1 MGRGVGRGG
10 SLYRAVPVRGAMR
23 YTHKLLT
30 FAFLLCLT
38 PYIQITARQ
47 KTSSDTPRP
56 LAQRPAWLKQG
67 IVMVG
72 SWEPVTF
79 VLRRGGQETNAREIW
94 EAERTAGS
102 VRRLKELGINLVI
115 LNLHKGFGL
124 KAEAADIQATRDF
137 VKLAHQSG
145 IRVGGYIGSTM
156 GYETFLTEEPAARDW
171 MQVDE
176 FGRPIYYNQEQTFR
190 YSACRNNPGYRA
202 FVERLLRLGIEDI
215 KLDLIHFDQMQWWAE
230 PLSCRCR
237 YCKEQFLEFLQA
249 RYRDPQRAHLR
260 FGFSDLSHM
269 APPPYNIAAGPVRFA
284 ELKNP
289 LMQEWAMFRSA
300 SIARRYAEYDEF
312 IRKLNPEVALEGN
325 PNLNLAMNQGFTNGS
340 DYSQLLQHG
349 DIVWSE
355 EPNHAAWTEDGRMV
369 SKVRSFKAARIM
381 GKSLF
386 VYTGSRYGGL
396 TAASPPELR
405 LAEAMAYNDVN
416 LGMVGDLMPT
426 GAELTPPAQQYIRF
440 LHSHVKDLADTESI
454 ADVAV
459 LRSFASIEFNP
470 GQANV
475 STVLFE
481 QTLLQNK
488 VPFDIIFDRHLDQL
502 KRYKVLILANQ
513 DALSDEELDRI
524 RAFVNEGGGL
534 VATENASLLNE
545 WRLRRPK
552 FGLKDLFGIDA
563 PSPTPVQRL
572 VGEGRVVYLPRI
584 ERSTEP
590 PALSMNYNF
599 PNEHW
604 KLPKNYP
611 ELIAAVRWAAGERLT
626 VSVQAPLSVAVE
638 LVEQRS
644 SGVWILHMVNF
655 DFTRPLDN
663 LAVKLRLP
671 KGRVLK
677 EAVAETPDSPA
688 TQVLRTT
695 ITEGV
700 VSFCVPRLQVYNL
713 VRLTFT
719 AD

>member
-1 MGRGVGRGG
+1 
-10 SLYRAVPVRGAMR
+10 MR
-23 YTHKLLT
+23 YSYKILA
-30 FAFLLCLT
+30 FAFLLSLT
-38 PYIQITARQ
+38 SGVRVARQ
-47 KTSSDTPRP
+47 KAWSDPPQP
-56 LAQRPAWLKQG
+56 LTQRPAWLKQG

-72 SWEPVTF
+72 SWEPTTF
-79 VLRRGGQETNAREIW
+79 ILRRGGQETNAQEIW
-94 EAERTAGS
+94 DAERTAES
-102 VRRLKELGINLVI
+102 VKRLKQLGVNLVI

-137 VKLAHQSG
+137 VKLAHHFG
-145 IRVGGYIGSTM
+145 IRVGGYVGSTM
-156 GYETFLTEEPAARDW
+156 GYETFFGEEPTARDW

-215 KLDLIHFDQMQWWAE
+215 RLDLIHFDQMQWWPE
-230 PLSCRCR
+230 PLSCRCK
-237 YCKEQFLEFLQA
+237 YCREQFLEFLQA
-249 RYRDPQRAHLR
+249 RYRDPERAHLR
-260 FGFSDLSHM
+260 FGFSDLSHL
-269 APPPYNIAAGPVRFA
+269 APPPYNIVAGPVRFA

-289 LMQEWAMFRSA
+289 LMQEWAMFRAA

-312 IRKLNPEVALEGN
+312 IHTLNPEVALEGN
-325 PNLNLAMNQGFTNGS
+325 PNLNLALNQGYTNGT

-355 EPNHAAWTEDGRMV
+355 EPNHAAWTEDGRVV
-369 SKVRSFKAARIM
+369 SKVRSFKAVRIM

-405 LAEAMAYNDVN
+405 LAEALAYNDVN

-426 GAELTPPAQQYIRF
+426 GTELTPTAQQYIRF
-440 LHSHVKDLADTESI
+440 FHSHVKDIVDTESR

-470 GQANV
+470 GRANV

-488 VPFDIIFDRHLDQL
+488 VPFDIIFERHLDKL

-513 DALSDEELDRI
+513 DALSDEKLGCI
-524 RAFVNEGGGL
+524 RTFVNEGGGL
-534 VATENASLLNE
+534 VATENTSLLNE

-552 FGLKDLFGIDA
+552 FGLADLFGFDT
-563 PSPTPVQRL
+563 PSPAPAQRL

-584 ERSTEP
+584 ECSTEP
-590 PALSMNYNF
+590 PVPSMNYNF
-599 PNEHW
+599 TNHHW

-611 ELIAAVRWAAGERLT
+611 ELIAAIRWAARGRLT
-626 VSVQAPLSVAVE
+626 VSVQAPLSIAAE

-644 SGVWILHMVNF
+644 SGNWILHLINF
-655 DFTRPLDN
+655 DFTKPVDN
-663 LAVKLRLP
+663 VAVNLRLP
-671 KGRVLK
+671 KGRELK
-677 EAVAETPDSPA
+677 EAVVETPDNSA
-688 TQVLRTT
+688 TQVLKATS
-695 ITEGV
+695 TEGV
-700 VSFCVPRLQVYNL
+700 VSFRVPRLKIYSL
-713 VRLTFT
+713 VRLAFT
-719 AD
+719 LPRP

>member
-1 MGRGVGRGG
+1 
-10 SLYRAVPVRGAMR
+10 MR
-23 YTHKLLT
+23 HSYQLLAC
-30 FAFLLCLT
+30 AFLLSLT
-38 PYIQITARQ
+38 SCTQRTAQQ
-47 KTSSDTPRP
+47 KTWNDPPQP
-56 LAQRPAWLKQG
+56 LTQRPAWLKQG

-72 SWEPVTF
+72 SWEPTTF
-79 VLRRGGQETNAREIW
+79 ILRRGGQETNAEKIW
-94 EAERTAGS
+94 NAERTAES
-102 VRRLKELGINLVI
+102 IKRLKELGINLVI

-124 KAEAADIQATRDF
+124 KTEAADIQATRDF
-137 VKLAHQSG
+137 VILAHQSG

-156 GYETFLTEEPAARDW
+156 GYETFFAEEPAARDW

-176 FGRPIYYNQEQTFR
+176 FGKPIYYNQEQTFR
-190 YSACRNNPGYRA
+190 YSACRNNPGYKA

-230 PLSCRCR
+230 PLSCRCK
-237 YCKEQFLEFLQA
+237 YCKEQFLKFLQA
-249 RYRDPQRAHLR
+249 RYRDPQKTHLR
-260 FGFSDLSHM
+260 FGFGDLSHM
-269 APPPYNIAAGPVRFA
+269 APPPNNIVVGPVPFA

-289 LMQEWAMFRSA
+289 LMQEWAMFRAA

-312 IRKLNPEVALEGN
+312 IHKLNPEVALEGN
-325 PNLNLAMNQGFTNGS
+325 PNLNLALNQGFTNGT

-355 EPNHAAWTEDGRMV
+355 EPNHAAWTEDGRLV
-369 SKVRSFKAARIM
+369 SKVRSFKVARIM

-386 VYTGSRYGGL
+386 IYTGSRYGGL

-405 LAEAMAYNDVN
+405 LAEAMAYNNVN

-426 GAELTPPAQQYIRF
+426 GAELTPTAQQYVRF
-440 LHSHVKDLADTESI
+440 FHSHVQDLGDTASK

-470 GQANV
+470 ARANV

-481 QTLLQNK
+481 QTLLQNR

-502 KRYKVLILANQ
+502 KRYQVLILANQ
-513 DALSDEELDRI
+513 DALGDEELGRI

-534 VATENASLLNE
+534 VATENASLLSE

-552 FGLKDLFGIDA
+552 FGLADLFGIDT
-563 PSPTPVQRL
+563 PSSKPVQRQ
-572 VGEGRVVYLPRI
+572 VGKGRVFYLPRI
-584 ERSTEP
+584 AYSTEP
-590 PALSMNYNF
+590 PVPSLNYRF
-599 PNEHW
+599 TNEHW

-611 ELIAAVRWAAGERLT
+611 ELLAAVKWAAGDRLT
-626 VSVQAPLSVAVE
+626 LSVQAPLSVAAE

-644 SGVWILHMVNF
+644 SGNWILHLVNF
-655 DFTRPLDN
+655 DFARPVVN
-663 LAVKLRLP
+663 IPVHLRLP
-671 KGRVLK
+671 EGRNLK
-677 EAVAETPDSPA
+677 EAVMETPDGSGSQLLKA
-688 TQVLRTT
+688 S

-700 VSFCVPRLQVYNL
+700 AFFRVPTLRVYCL

-719 AD
+719 LPRS